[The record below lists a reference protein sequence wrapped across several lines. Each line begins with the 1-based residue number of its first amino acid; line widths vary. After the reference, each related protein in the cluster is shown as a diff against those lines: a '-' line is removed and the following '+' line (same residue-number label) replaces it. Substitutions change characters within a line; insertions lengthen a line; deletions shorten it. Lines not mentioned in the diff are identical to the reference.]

1 MTRRALAAVAIA
13 GALLAACSTES
24 PKEATSKW
32 TSSSQFAQAAGDV
45 LYDYSQVRG
54 AVDHHD
60 STKAV
65 RTYCEEL
72 FADANGE
79 NTGILPTPDPQ
90 LTNLLSSAEDGFIH
104 AAAQCMGNPGD
115 GTVQRAVLTE
125 CRVAI
130 GSLVAAVLRD
140 EAVTGT
146 TLKVRGIS

>member
-1 MTRRALAAVAIA
+1 MTKRALVAVAIA

-24 PKEATSKW
+24 PKVATANW
-32 TSSSQFAQAAGDV
+32 TSSSQFAQAAGDL
-45 LYDYSQVRG
+45 LYDYSQIRG

-60 STKAV
+60 TTKAV
-65 RTYCEEL
+65 RTYCAYL
-72 FADANGE
+72 FTDANNE
-79 NTGILPTPDPQ
+79 NTDILPTPDPQ

-115 GTVQRAVLTE
+115 RTAQRLALTE
-125 CRVAI
+125 CRVAV

-146 TLKVRGIS
+146 TLKVKGIS